1 MHPRWIRVCPTRA
14 LPSLLI
20 AVLITLMIPMEA
32 VAAEP
37 RLSVTGEPTGE
48 ELAEIEEQ
56 WERFET
62 AFGGFSDCM
71 GPVEVRVVARA
82 EDWYGGRNVGS
93 IAAFYRFPPEAIVF
107 IEHRKVVPRNLLHEF
122 AHHLDISC
130 GLGESATGDTL
141 KAAQGLPEQRGWMSG
156 GSWAAVPAEVFAEA
170 VVAFFDEPTRIDIGL
185 EAVQV
190 IDGLTR
196 VPTPI
201 DLELVQV
208 MDDLT
213 LVPTPADPEV
223 AQVIDDLARVPTTVV
238 GAHNQQQFRAV
249 ASGILSLAET
259 VRWHRLPV
267 VN

>member
-1 MHPRWIRVCPTRA
+1 MRTRCVLPRLARA
-14 LPSLLI
+14 LPGLLI
-20 AVLITLMIPMEA
+20 AVLITLMVPTEA
-32 VAAEP
+32 FAAEAG
-37 RLSVTGEPTGE
+37 LSVTGEPTAE
-48 ELAEIEEQ
+48 EQAEIEEQ
-56 WERFET
+56 WGRFAA
-62 AFGGFSDCM
+62 AFEGFAGCM

-93 IAAFYRFPPEAIVF
+93 IAAFYRFPPDAIVF

-122 AHHLDISC
+122 AHHLDLSC
-130 GLGESATGDTL
+130 GLGDSATADTF

-170 VVAFFDEPTRIDIGL
+170 VVAFFDEPTRIDIDI

-201 DLELVQV
+201 DLELMQV

-213 LVPTPADPEV
+213 LVPTPVDPEV
-223 AQVIDDLARVPTTVV
+223 VQVIDDLTRVPTPVV
-238 GAHNQQQFRAV
+238 GAHNQGQFRAV
-249 ASGILSLAET
+249 ASGILSLTEAG
-259 VRWHRLPV
+259 RWHRLPV

>member
-1 MHPRWIRVCPTRA
+1 MRPRRLWLHLSRA
-14 LPSLLI
+14 LPGLLV
-20 AVLITLMIPMEA
+20 AVILALIIPTTA
-32 VAAEP
+32 VATESG
-37 RLSVTGEPTGE
+37 LVVTGEPTGE

-56 WERFET
+56 WGRFLT
-62 AFGGFSDCM
+62 AFGGFADCM

-130 GLGESATGDTL
+130 GLGDSATGDTFR
-141 KAAQGLPEQRGWMSG
+141 AAQGLPEQRGWMSG

-170 VVAFFDEPTRIDIGL
+170 VVAFFDEPTRIDIDL
-185 EAVQV
+185 EAVQI

-196 VPTPI
+196 VPASV
-201 DLELVQV
+201 DLQAVQV
-208 MDDLT
+208 MDDLA

-223 AQVIDDLARVPTTVV
+223 VQVIDDLTRVPTPVV
-238 GAHNQQQFRAV
+238 GDHNQGQFRAV
-249 ASGILSLAET
+249 ASGILSVTEAG
-259 VRWHRLPV
+259 RWRRLPV